1 MTRTYELGFIVE
13 PRQNDDEVQAI
24 TDRFTG
30 MIENAGST
38 ITYVDQWGKRKLA
51 YPIRKFQ
58 EGKYVFVYV
67 TSEGAT
73 PPWPDIERLMTQ
85 DEKILRFLVVR
96 TDEDIKRANR
106 KGKVK
111 PQMPGAEEAT
121 EEEAKAAEGDVKPAE
136 GEADAK
142 PAEGGDKAAEAKP
155 AEGDADAKPAEGDAE
170 TKAEESAPEATEA
183 AEGTDDAA
191 EGETKEGDA

>member
-30 MIENAGST
+30 MLKDAGST
-38 ITYVDQWGKRKLA
+38 VTYIDNWGKRKLA

-67 TSEGAT
+67 SAEDAA
-73 PPWPDIERLMTQ
+73 PPWSDIERLMMQ

-96 TDEDIKRANR
+96 TDEDLKRAFR

-111 PQMPGAEEAT
+111 PAMPGAEEEKAEEAAAEEAAPAT
-121 EEEAKAAEGDVKPAE
+121 EEAAAEEAAPAE
-136 GEADAK
+136 EAALAEEAAPAAEETTEAADGGD
-142 PAEGGDKAAEAKP
+142 AEGGDE
-155 AEGDADAKPAEGDAE
+155 
-170 TKAEESAPEATEA
+170 
-183 AEGTDDAA
+183 
-191 EGETKEGDA
+191 

>member
-30 MIENAGST
+30 MLEDAGST
-38 ITYVDQWGKRKLA
+38 VTYIDHWGKRKLA

-67 TSEGAT
+67 SSENVT
-73 PPWPDIERLMTQ
+73 PPWPDIERLMMQ

-96 TDEDIKRANR
+96 TDEDLKRAER

-111 PQMPGAEEAT
+111 PAKPGADKEAEEAAAA
-121 EEEAKAAEGDVKPAE
+121 EAAKEAEAKDAPADKADDAPAE
-136 GEADAK
+136 KAEATAETAEA
-142 PAEGGDKAAEAKP
+142 PAEKAAEAPAEDAAAEAPAEESTADAADEADK
-155 AEGDADAKPAEGDAE
+155 AEGDA
-170 TKAEESAPEATEA
+170 
-183 AEGTDDAA
+183 
-191 EGETKEGDA
+191 

>member
-30 MIENAGST
+30 MLEDAGST
-38 ITYVDQWGKRKLA
+38 VTYVDHWGKRKLA

-67 TSEGAT
+67 SADDAA
-73 PPWPDIERLMTQ
+73 PPWSDVERLMMQ

-96 TDEDIKRANR
+96 TDEDLKRAER

-111 PQMPGAEEAT
+111 PAKPGAQKADEDADETAAESAAT
-121 EEEAKAAEGDVKPAE
+121 ESTDSAAELAT
-136 GEADAK
+136 EADA
-142 PAEGGDKAAEAKP
+142 EGG
-155 AEGDADAKPAEGDAE
+155 
-170 TKAEESAPEATEA
+170 EE
-183 AEGTDDAA
+183 
-191 EGETKEGDA
+191 